1 VWRFLTVDG
10 RMLGMANH
18 WVRTAAA
25 ALAVWAILILVAVA
39 FGEVDWVGLLV
50 IGSAATVGLVVG
62 EVRRERSRR
71 AN

>member
-1 VWRFLTVDG
+1 
-10 RMLGMANH
+10 MLDVANP

-50 IGSAATVGLVVG
+50 IGSAATVGLVLG

-71 AN
+71 RAD